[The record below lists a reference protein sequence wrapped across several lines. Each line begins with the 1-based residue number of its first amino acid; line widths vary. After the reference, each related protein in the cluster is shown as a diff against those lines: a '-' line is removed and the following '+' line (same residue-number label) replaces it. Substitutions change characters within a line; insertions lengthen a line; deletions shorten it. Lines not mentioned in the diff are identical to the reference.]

1 MSSRQPDRAIVMPD
15 RENMSGNR
23 KKHLSLRTSMLLWSA
38 GFATVLALVVAG
50 CSYMVSQRYLQLTL
64 SQAAANSVQLLGSE
78 IGTDLDNLEMFAN
91 WICLDKEVSDC
102 LDQLG
107 RMGEDKERLQSYRP
121 QLVSVWNHLNAELNT
136 LIIRSLIRRV
146 IVSLPDGS
154 HYLQFIPVYDTV
166 NADHGPRALLATTYF
181 SRLLKE
187 PDYTWIGLENSVLS
201 PFYPK
206 KIIPVVRPIQSSTST
221 REVGWVYLEVSQD
234 LAGRRLEKFSP
245 EKDEALYL
253 VIGSGNSYRYEDGS
267 FIEESLP
274 EGVVSYTLPN
284 REWQVALLPSRQ
296 EMRERSRLY
305 LVIVFLIFVAIFTVG
320 LLMAHGLRRVITHPV
335 SLLLDK
341 LNRVGQGDFSA
352 DPAIEWDN
360 ELGEIGRGIN
370 RLSENVSALMEKKVQ
385 DEKTRQEL
393 EYRVL
398 QSQINPHF
406 MYNTLNT
413 IKWMAAI
420 QGAEG
425 IADMSTALSRLLRN
439 VSKETATLIPVEE
452 EFSLLDDYFT
462 IMKYRYGGTIQL
474 EYEIEDPSLT
484 KCRINRFCLQPIV
497 ENAIFH
503 GIEPKGGAGTI
514 RIHLYHKEKKLFLDV
529 EDDGVGMDAE
539 TSRRVLEGQTN
550 ASADFFR
557 QLGISNVDQR
567 IRQTF
572 GEDYGIC
579 IESEPGLYTRMRLIF
594 PFDFTEEIPTDE
606 RRDDGGK
613 NPDRR

>member
-1 MSSRQPDRAIVMPD
+1 MSRIRKSR
-15 RENMSGNR
+15 
-23 KKHLSLRTSMLLWSA
+23 LSLRTFMLLWSA
-38 GFATVLALVVAG
+38 GFATILALVVAG
-50 CSYMVSQRYLQLTL
+50 CSYVVSQRYLQLTL
-64 SQAAANSVQLLGSE
+64 RQAAANSIQLLGSE

-91 WICLDKEVSDC
+91 WICLDKEISDC

-107 RMGEDKERLQSYRP
+107 RIGEDTALLQSYRP
-121 QLVSVWNHLNAELNT
+121 EMVSVWNHLNAELNT
-136 LIIRSLIRRV
+136 LLIRSVIRRV

-154 HYLQFIPVYDTV
+154 HFLQLIPAYDTV
-166 NADHGPRALLATTYF
+166 NVDDPPHILLEAEYF
-181 SRLLKE
+181 PELLSE
-187 PDYTWIGLENSVLS
+187 PDFTWIGLKDSVLS
-201 PFYPK
+201 PYYSR
-206 KIIPVVRPIQSSTST
+206 KIIPVIRPIQSSTST

-234 LAGRRLEKFSP
+234 LAGRRLEKFSL

-253 VIGSGNSYRYEDGS
+253 VIGSGNSYRYEEGS
-267 FIEESLP
+267 FIEDALP
-274 EGVVSYTLPN
+274 EGVVSYTLP
-284 REWQVALLPSRQ
+284 EHDWQVALLPSRL
-296 EMRERSRLY
+296 EMRKRSRLY
-305 LVIVFLIFVAIFTVG
+305 LVIVFLVFVAIFAVG
-320 LLMAHGLRRVITHPV
+320 LVMAHGLRKVITNPV

-370 RLSENVSALMEKKVQ
+370 RLSENVSALMEKKIQ

-413 IKWMAAI
+413 IKWMATI
-420 QGAEG
+420 QGADG
-425 IADMSTALSRLLRN
+425 IADMSTALSRLLKN
-439 VSKETATLIPVEE
+439 VSKETAALIPVKE

-474 EYEIEDPSLT
+474 EYEIEDPALT
-484 KCRINRFCLQPIV
+484 SCRINRFCLQPIV

-503 GIEPKGGAGTI
+503 GIEPKGGAGII
-514 RIHLYHKEKKLFLDV
+514 RIHLHTQEGTLLLDV
-529 EDDGVGMDAE
+529 EDNGVGMDQE
-539 TSRRVLEGQTN
+539 TCRRVLEGSAN
-550 ASADFFR
+550 ISADFFR

-572 GEDYGIC
+572 GEEYGIR
-579 IESEPGLYTRMRLIF
+579 IESEPGCYTRMRLAF
-594 PFDFTEEIPTDE
+594 PLTDE
-606 RRDDGGK
+606 GGEEGQWRIK
-613 NPDRR
+613 S